1 MIRPGVKI
9 QLLVFLVITVI
20 GVSYLGVRYV
30 GIGAGLF
37 NNQYTVE
44 LNLADSGG
52 IFTNAEV
59 TYRGVGV
66 GRVGE
71 LHLTPTGV
79 RADLNLQTTS
89 KIPARMRA
97 VVANRSA
104 VGEQYVDLQPVTNSG
119 PYLHAG
125 SVIPQSATK
134 IPVST
139 DTLLRNVDQLVRSV
153 PPKDVGIVLDELNKS
168 FNGSGPDLQRL
179 IDSSNNLIE
188 TANKSYPDISGLLKN
203 GRTVLDTTAAHGN
216 ELKTFSRNLASLTDE
231 IRRDDP
237 QIRDDLDATL
247 PALNQGN
254 DLINRLSPTLPV
266 VLGNLTTVGQVT
278 SARIPGI
285 RQILVTYP
293 VAVAGAQTVLP
304 GDGTLHLGLDLNE
317 NNPPPCE
324 KGYDKTNVR
333 YPEDTTD
340 QKANT
345 DASCKEPPDSD
356 IDPRGAR
363 KAPKPGPTP
372 KVPYAPKPTWNPWPS
387 SSPTPSPSRSQA
399 PKTQASPDPSRQ
411 ASQNGGRPTIQQP
424 DSSGSAKSVY
434 MAAYDPSTNVVRG
447 PNGEQFLLGTT
458 GGQQRIMGDQSW
470 KWLLLSP
477 LAGK

>member
-1 MIRPGVKI
+1 MIRPGVKL
-9 QLLVFLVITVI
+9 QLLVFLVITII

-37 NNQYTVE
+37 NHQFTVE

-59 TYRGVGV
+59 TYRGVSI

-71 LHLTPTGV
+71 LHLTPNGV
-79 RADLNLQTTS
+79 RADLNLQTTD
-89 KIPARMRA
+89 KIPSRTRA
-97 VVANRSA
+97 VVADRSA
-104 VGEQYVDLQPVTNSG
+104 VGEQYVDIQPTTDSG

-125 SVIPQSATK
+125 SVIPQSATQ

-139 DTLLRNVDQLVRSV
+139 DTLLRNVDQLVRSI
-153 PPKDVGIVLDELNKS
+153 PPKDVGIVLDELNKG

-179 IDSSNNLIE
+179 IDSSNNLIQ
-188 TANKSYPDISGLLKN
+188 TANDTYPDTASLLKN
-203 GRTVLDTTAAHGN
+203 GRTVLDTAATHGG
-216 ELKTFSRNLASLTDE
+216 ELKSFSHNLASLTDE
-231 IRRDDP
+231 LRKDDP
-237 QIRDDLDATL
+237 QIRGDLNATL

-293 VAVAGAQTVLP
+293 VAVAGAQTALP
-304 GDGTLHLGLDLNE
+304 GDGTLHLGLDLNQ
-317 NNPPPCE
+317 NNPVPCE
-324 KGYDKTNVR
+324 NGYQKTNVR
-333 YPEDTTD
+333 YPQDTST

-345 DASCKEPPDSD
+345 DAYCREPPGSS
-356 IDPRGAR
+356 IDPRGSR

-387 SSPTPSPSRSQA
+387 SSPKPSPSRTQG
-399 PKTQASPDPSRQ
+399 PKTQASPNPSRL
-411 ASQNGGRPTIQQP
+411 ASQNRGPTTTQRP
-424 DSSGSAKSVY
+424 DSSGSAQTVY
-434 MAAYDPSTNVVRG
+434 MAAYDPSTNVVHG
-447 PNGEQFLLGTT
+447 PDGEQFLLGST
-458 GGQQRIMGDQSW
+458 GGQQRILGDESW

>member
-20 GVSYLGVRYV
+20 GVSYLSVRYV
-30 GIGAGLF
+30 GLGAGLF

-44 LNLADSGG
+44 MNLADSGG

-89 KIPARMRA
+89 KIPANLKAA
-97 VVANRSA
+97 VADRSA
-104 VGEQYVDLQPVTNSG
+104 VGEQYVDLRPQTNSG

-125 SVIPQSATK
+125 SVIPQSATS

-139 DTLLRNVDQLVRSV
+139 DTLLRNIDQLVRSV
-153 PPKDVGIVLDELNKS
+153 PKKDVGIVLDQLNKG

-179 IDSSNNLIE
+179 IDASNNLIE
-188 TANKSYPDISGLLKN
+188 TADKTYPDTASLLKN

-216 ELKTFSRNLASLTDE
+216 ELRSFSHNLASLTDE

-237 QIRDDLDATL
+237 QIRYDLEATL

-293 VAVAGAQTVLP
+293 IAVAGAQTAVP
-304 GDGTLHLGLDLNE
+304 GDGTVHLGLEMNQ

-333 YPEDTTD
+333 YPQDTSQ

-345 DASCKEPPDSD
+345 DAYCKEPLNSN
-356 IDPRGAR
+356 IDTRGSR

-387 SSPTPSPSRSQA
+387 SSQSRSPSRSQA
-399 PKTQASPDPSRQ
+399 PNRQ
-411 ASQNGGRPTIQQP
+411 ASQNPARQSSQNSGPTIQQP

-434 MAAYDPSTNVVRG
+434 MAAYDPSTNIVRG
-447 PNGEQFLLGTT
+447 PNGEQFLLGST